1 MPRPYY
7 WGYLA
12 SLLLNS
18 NQSDIFFRMVTYAKS
33 KIWIEKLLKCLADG
47 NEEINFEILVRPLE
61 PFLVCKETK
70 AALSRQKI
78 FILTKPALVEAFHE
92 NHQHSALH
100 LKALICQLP
109 YVPKFALSNEIS
121 SILPLLIQGLGQNAS
136 KSGEEQGYRN
146 RYNLIDRLI
155 NFQS

>member
-1 MPRPYY
+1 MPVHVFFQEPKTAQ
-7 WGYLA
+7 LKA
-12 SLLLNS
+12 LLHS

-78 FILTKPALVEAFHE
+78 FILTKPALVKAF
-92 NHQHSALH
+92 Q
-100 LKALICQLP
+100 
-109 YVPKFALSNEIS
+109 VKFSF
-121 SILPLLIQGLGQNAS
+121 
-136 KSGEEQGYRN
+136 
-146 RYNLIDRLI
+146 D
-155 NFQS
+155 F